1 MDKEAIMLNIQ
12 KKENTN
18 QDSSI
23 IQLSKQKEWLSPNL
37 LEEQVNK
44 RIAELIQIQKEAV
57 LMLRNSPEGR
67 VRFSR
72 RCNRHFCFYEVDSD
86 KSHGEYIPVSQQA
99 LVKKLVQKDYWE
111 RVGKAAQKQ
120 LQLLRKFSRH
130 FFPDAVDSV
139 YQKMHEARRAFVNPV
154 RLPDDEFAARWLSE
168 TFSGKPFDDDS
179 QELLTSSGIRVRS
192 KSEVIIAET
201 LDRLKIPFKYECPM
215 KVKGFGQVY
224 PDFTCLNVRA
234 RKIFVWEHFGMM
246 DDADYALKAAKKI
259 AEYRNSGL
267 YLGINFMVSFETQSC
282 PFTARAARQM
292 AELYLR

>member
-1 MDKEAIMLNIQ
+1 MLNIQ

-99 LVKKLVQKDYWE
+99 LVKKLAQKDYWE

-120 LQLLRKFSRH
+120 LQLLRKFSKQ
-130 FFPDAVDSV
+130 FFPDAVDAV
-139 YQKMHEARRAFVNPV
+139 YQKMHVARRMFVAPV

-215 KVKGFGQVY
+215 KVMGFGKVY

-246 DDADYALKAAKKI
+246 DDPDYVNEACAK
-259 AEYRNSGL
+259 
-267 YLGINFMVSFETQSC
+267 INFYAKHGMLPGDKLIVSFETGHSVLD
-282 PFTARAARQM
+282 PEAVEM
-292 AELYLR
+292 LIKKYLQ

>member
-1 MDKEAIMLNIQ
+1 MLNIQ
-12 KKENTN
+12 KNEIVK
-18 QDSSI
+18 QDTLLL
-23 IQLSKQKEWLSPNL
+23 QLSKQREWLSPDF
-37 LEEQVNK
+37 LEDQIK
-44 RIAELIQIQKEAV
+44 DRIAELIQIQKQAT
-57 LMLRNSPEGR
+57 LFLRSAPQGR
-67 VRFSR
+67 VRFE
-72 RCNRHFCFYEVDSD
+72 RHHKKHACFFMECPNDT
-86 KSHGEYIPVSQQA
+86 HGKYIPVNNQA

-120 LQLLRKFSRH
+120 LQLLRKFSKQ
-130 FFPDAVDSV
+130 FFPDAVDAV
-139 YQKMHEARRAFVNPV
+139 YQKMHVARRMFVAPV

-168 TFSGKPFDDDS
+168 PFSGKPFDDDS

-246 DDADYALKAAKKI
+246 DDADYASKAAKKI

-267 YLGINFMVSFETQSC
+267 YLGINFMASFETQSC